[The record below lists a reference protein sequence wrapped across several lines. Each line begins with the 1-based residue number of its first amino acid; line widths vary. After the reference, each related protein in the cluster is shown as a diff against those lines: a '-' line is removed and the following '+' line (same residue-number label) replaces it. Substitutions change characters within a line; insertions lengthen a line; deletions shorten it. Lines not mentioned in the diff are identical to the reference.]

1 MEILGDGAMK
11 TKPEAEVMTPQAKKR
26 LEGP

>member
-1 MEILGDGAMK
+1 MDILGDGAMK
-11 TKPEAEVMTPQAKKR
+11 TKPEAGVRTPQAKKR